1 MRPGD
6 GLGPSGIQAQ
16 VCCCWTCLTQKK
28 PLLTSLWQVGPCT
41 RLLNVPHTPQVI
53 GRGVEQLNAT
63 AFWTGFLAQAERT
76 QSPGLHKNGRG
87 RSMVVTIAISS
98 RITISI
104 SSWPQSYS
112 HVDDHHRRINQE
124 DRRVRTCLKMIR
136 YKDAIYYD
144 ALHYSI
150 LQYTLR
156 YS

>member
-1 MRPGD
+1 M
-6 GLGPSGIQAQ
+6 GLGQAGYKHRFAAAGHASPK
-16 VCCCWTCLTQKK
+16 KK

-76 QSPGLHKNGRG
+76 QSPGLHNNGRG

-150 LQYTLR
+150 LHYTLR